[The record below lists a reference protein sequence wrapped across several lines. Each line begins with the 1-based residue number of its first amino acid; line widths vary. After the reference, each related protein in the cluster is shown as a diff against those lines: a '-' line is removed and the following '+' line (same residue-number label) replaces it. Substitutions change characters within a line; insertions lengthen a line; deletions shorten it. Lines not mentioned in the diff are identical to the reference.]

1 MFGFITHLK
10 GTKQLMIVLKK
21 YEVVI
26 FTPPNTKSRP
36 LHEALC
42 DMSGAYWVLGTN
54 SHAIGTPHTTV
65 VPNEFKSYKRAL
77 LVRNPY
83 TRMLSLYQKYLRTH
97 QPSTVRPY
105 EFLEYSDHLH
115 RMGWEHEFTIAH
127 WSSGLHFDYF
137 IHAESIKKDLRQ
149 FMTRVPR
156 IHENEFDPLDWDKQ
170 FRSLG
175 YDRLVE
181 LYERILPDLIYG
193 YDKVAISPMKAK
205 ILCL

>member
-1 MFGFITHLK
+1 
-10 GTKQLMIVLKK
+10 MIVLKK

-26 FTPPNTKSRP
+26 FTPPNTCSLP

-42 DMSGAYWVLGTN
+42 DMTGAYWVLGTN
-54 SHAIGTPHTTV
+54 SDAIGTSHTTV

-105 EFLEYSDHLH
+105 EFVEYNDHLH
-115 RMGWEHEFTIAH
+115 RMGWEHEFTINH
-127 WSSGLHFDYF
+127 WCGGIRFDYF
-137 IHAESIKKDLRQ
+137 LHSESIRQDLKQ
-149 FMTRVPR
+149 FMTRVPK
-156 IHENEFDPLDWDKQ
+156 IHETEFEPLNWDKQ
-170 FRSLG
+170 FRTLG

-205 ILCL
+205 MLCL